1 MRKKR
6 DSRQFVVIGLGQF
19 GSNMAKALHGMGY
32 EVLAVDKRM
41 ERVQEYSTKFTH
53 VVQADATDEN
63 ALRELG
69 ILNFDVVVVAIGDD
83 MEANLLTTMQ
93 LKDLGAPYIV
103 AMARDPLQ
111 GRLLKKIGVNRI
123 VSPEADMANRV
134 AYNLATTSVMD
145 YIELSDEFSIVELAV
160 SPDLHDKSL
169 AESNIRAKYGL
180 NVVAIKRGDKL
191 IVTPQATEKLRAS
204 DTIVVVGSNEGISH
218 MEENL

>member
-41 ERVQEYSTKFTH
+41 ERVQEYSTEFTH

-134 AYNLATTSVMD
+134 AHNLATTSVMD

>member
-41 ERVQEYSTKFTH
+41 ERVQEYSTEFTH
-53 VVQADATDEN
+53 VVQADATEEN

-134 AYNLATTSVMD
+134 AYNLATTSVM
-145 YIELSDEFSIVELAV
+145 VE
-160 SPDLHDKSL
+160 
-169 AESNIRAKYGL
+169 
-180 NVVAIKRGDKL
+180 
-191 IVTPQATEKLRAS
+191 TE
-204 DTIVVVGSNEGISH
+204 
-218 MEENL
+218 

>member
-41 ERVQEYSTKFTH
+41 ERVQEYSTEFTH

-160 SPDLHDKSL
+160 SPDLRDKSL

>member
-1 MRKKR
+1 M
-6 DSRQFVVIGLGQF
+6 VIGLGQF

-41 ERVQEYSTKFTH
+41 ERVQEYSTEFTH